1 LIPDVSDASEIW
13 NHCASFWCNSLQ
25 NQRKFNASIMAS
37 VKITLDRRAKKK
49 DGTYPIKYTISHAGR
64 TAQIPA
70 YISIEN
76 GQWDSVRCKVVLRD
90 DKYLLNARLGQGLA
104 EIGRAIL
111 QLRMEG
117 RLKGCSAKDV
127 RDMVLAILQ
136 PDTDKPVM
144 FLDWYRSFAMR
155 HQNIRTRD
163 IYLATIVQM
172 ERFDEA
178 VGKKTFEGINRQWL
192 EGFFAHMAETSPSI
206 NARNIHLRNIRA
218 AFNAAIDDG
227 VTAAYPFRRFKIHP
241 QPTRKRNLKPNAL
254 RSVFNAAVPDWQQ
267 KYIDVFKLM
276 FFLIGI
282 NPADLLTLPAD
293 ADDGGRIDYTRRKT
307 HRLYSIKVEPEAK
320 AIIDRYRG
328 SKNLLNVADGCTNYR
343 SFALRLNKNLSDIM
357 PGLTAYWARHSWAT
371 IAASLDIPEDTIA
384 LALGH
389 SSAHTTTAIYIQR
402 DLRKVDAANRRVIDF
417 VLNKKPDAQ

>member
-1 LIPDVSDASEIW
+1 
-13 NHCASFWCNSLQ
+13 
-25 NQRKFNASIMAS
+25 MAS
-37 VKITLDRRAKKK
+37 VQLTLDRRAKKK
-49 DGTYPIKYTISHAGR
+49 DGTYPLKYTISHAGR

-70 YISIEN
+70 DVALLPDH
-76 GQWDSVRCKVVLRD
+76 WDSIKRRVIVRA
-90 DKYLLNARLGQGLA
+90 DKYLLNAQLTARLNDI
-104 EIGRAIL
+104 ERAIL

-117 RLKGCSAKDV
+117 RVKHCTAIEL
-127 RDMVLAILQ
+127 RDMILGIIEPHDERPATFTEFFSRFVTTHNNERTKAIY
-136 PDTDKPVM
+136 K
-144 FLDWYRSFAMR
+144 
-155 HQNIRTRD
+155 
-163 IYLATIVQM
+163 ATLVAV
-172 ERFDEA
+172 RKFDNNA
-178 VGKKTFEGINRQWL
+178 DSLTFEDINRQWL
-192 EGFFAHMAETSPSI
+192 EGFFAHMAETSPSV

-241 QPTRKRNLKPNAL
+241 QPTRKRNLKPNVL
-254 RSVFNAAVPDWQQ
+254 RSVFSAVVPDWQQ
-267 KYIDVFKLM
+267 KYVDVFKLM

-417 VLNKKPDAQ
+417 VLHNKKPDAK